1 MKSSFPVKQNKVEE
15 ARAILQRIYPDDE
28 VEMEMKALAS
38 SVEAEKAD
46 EAALGDDIFS
56 KVKGAF
62 SNTVVRRGLY
72 AGITVQVA
80 QQFVGINTVMYYA
93 PTIVQFAGF
102 ASNSVALAL
111 SLITSGLN
119 VVGSLVSMAFVD
131 RYGRRRLMIVSMT
144 LTIGFLVALSI
155 VFMQA
160 SSHAPKVSSIET
172 AHFGKNTTCPK
183 YLTVPD
189 ASRWSCMSCL
199 KAKCG
204 FCANGASEVSILA
217 FSSWLLID
225 LLILQSQLYSPLVL
239 RCLLIL
245 LWFIISTNLEHAWTG
260 PTS

>member
-225 LLILQSQLYSPLVL
+225 LLILQSQLYSPLVH
-239 RCLLIL
+239 RC
-245 LWFIISTNLEHAWTG
+245 
-260 PTS
+260 